1 MRDRVIASC
10 ETEQVVLSGLEPK
23 TMSIAM
29 DKVMGILDP
38 YIPESGFVNGFDAP
52 TKADL
57 AILVLTQGLIP
68 FGATLGDYDFGAKV
82 HGLSEL

>member
-1 MRDRVIASC
+1 
-10 ETEQVVLSGLEPK
+10 
-23 TMSIAM
+23 MSIAM